1 MTSWLTVAQ
10 AAARAE
16 REARF
21 MAETSSK
28 DYMQM
33 LLNSPMRP
41 GAGSATLPAA
51 SLAGVLAERP
61 QGMLFGSQCSN
72 S

>member
-1 MTSWLTVAQ
+1 
-10 AAARAE
+10 
-16 REARF
+16 
-21 MAETSSK
+21 MADTSSK

-41 GAGSATLPAA
+41 GAGSATRPAA

-61 QGMLFGSQCSN
+61 QGMLVCLRCGSQP
-72 S
+72 